1 MKHTIVRYTLAIIG
15 LFSVTSC
22 TDYLDNAPDDILTLD
37 MVFNSKNRTEEWL
50 AGIYDGIPDP
60 YTPMMRNYDA
70 YADDFSPSQ
79 DWRAFSDWDCID
91 KILGRHE
98 RPHRQDIDRA
108 NTLRPNNRLAR

>member
-60 YTPMMRNYDA
+60 YTPMMRNTMPMPMISRLRKTGGH
-70 YADDFSPSQ
+70 SPTGIVSTK
-79 DWRAFSDWDCID
+79 S
-91 KILGRHE
+91 
-98 RPHRQDIDRA
+98 
-108 NTLRPNNRLAR
+108 

>member
-60 YTPMMRNYDA
+60 YTPMMRVITMPMPMISRLRKTGGH
-70 YADDFSPSQ
+70 SPTGIVSTK
-79 DWRAFSDWDCID
+79 S
-91 KILGRHE
+91 
-98 RPHRQDIDRA
+98 
-108 NTLRPNNRLAR
+108 

>member
-91 KILGRHE
+91 KILG
-98 RPHRQDIDRA
+98 
-108 NTLRPNNRLAR
+108 N